1 MIYILFGLIFFIICK
16 KLIQRRVDGSEN
28 FLRNWADYE
37 NGFGSIESEFWLGR
51 ILVRKKKPNIH
62 KNCSRKTSAH
72 VS

>member
-16 KLIQRRVDGSEN
+16 KLIQRRVDGSEI

-51 ILVRKKKPNIH
+51 ILVRKKNKYC
-62 KNCSRKTSAH
+62 KTRKFCAN